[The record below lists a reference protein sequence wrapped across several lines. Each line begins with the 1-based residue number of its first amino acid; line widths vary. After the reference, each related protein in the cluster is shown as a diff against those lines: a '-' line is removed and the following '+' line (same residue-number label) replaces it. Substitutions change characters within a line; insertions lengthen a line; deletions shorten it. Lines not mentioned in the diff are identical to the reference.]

1 MKPAFWAL
9 VVLLCSTRPTP
20 AWWVKGHAVL
30 AEGAVSGLPEDM
42 PAFFRAAG
50 KQLGHLAGDPD
61 RFKNPDAK
69 HLRAAEGPDHYI
81 DLEDLQG
88 HELPA
93 DRYRAAALLVQLKQ
107 RPERTGLLP
116 YSLMEAS
123 DRLAV
128 AFYDYR
134 QVVKQEKKSL
144 AHGEQATEA
153 EKKALAAE
161 KQAIEMKCV
170 VYAGILAHYAGDAAM
185 PLHTTVD
192 FDGRTKEKG
201 PDGKKRQAGIHA
213 KIDAFPETNGFTAEE
228 VGRDLQAREIEDL
241 WKRVLGTIQE
251 SYKHIDRCYGLDAAG
266 ALDKPTPESRK
277 FILERC
283 RFGAQL
289 TMDLWYTAWKRSAK
303 LPPHF

>member
-1 MKPAFWAL
+1 M
-9 VVLLCSTRPTP
+9 
-20 AWWVKGHAVL
+20 
-30 AEGAVSGLPEDM
+30 SGLPEDV

-61 RFKNPDAK
+61 RFKNPDAR
-69 HLRAAEGPDHYI
+69 HLRAAESPDHYI

-88 HELPA
+88 NELPA
-93 DRYRAAALLVQLKQ
+93 DRYKAAAMIARLKQ
-107 RPERTGLLP
+107 RPERTGMLP
-116 YSLMEAS
+116 YSLMESS

-134 QVVKQEKKSL
+134 QVLEQEKKLL
-144 AHGEQATEA
+144 AQGDQATEA
-153 EKKALAAE
+153 EKKALGDRLAAE
-161 KQAIEMKCV
+161 KQAIEMKCI

-201 PDGKKRQAGIHA
+201 PGGKKLQAGIHA
-213 KIDAFPETNGFTAEE
+213 KIDGFPENNGFTAEE
-228 VGRDLQAREIEDL
+228 VGRGLQAKEIEDV
-241 WKRVLGTIQE
+241 WKRVLGTIHE
-251 SYKHIDRCYGLDAAG
+251 SYKHIDRCYELDAAG
-266 ALDKPTPESRK
+266 AFDKPTEESRK

-283 RFGAQL
+283 RFGTQL

-303 LPPHF
+303 LPPHY